1 MGLRILNK
9 VEKNEILSALETR
22 FGWTKEIF
30 DDFGFLQSS
39 DKIWICSKECLK
51 DYVTGLKIETIGLLF
66 ARKGYQRDVKPTTNI
81 VQLFGK
87 HTTKNMVSLTDEQT
101 YTFLHGLDIDTVS
114 TDASDGYVIVH
125 RGEDY
130 LGVAILRDGR
140 LKSQVPKARR
150 IKKF

>member
-1 MGLRILNK
+1 MLRILNK
-9 VEKNEILSALETR
+9 VERMEILGALETR
-22 FGWTKEIF
+22 FGWKQAIF

-39 DKIWICSKECLK
+39 DKIWICSKECLEHDIK
-51 DYVTGLKIETIGLLF
+51 GLKIETIGLLF
-66 ARKGYQRDVKPTTNI
+66 ARQGFQRDVKPTTNI

-87 HTTKNMVSLTDEQT
+87 HTTTNVIELTDEQT
-101 YTFLHGLDIDTVS
+101 YTFLHGLDIAGIQA
-114 TDASDGYVIVH
+114 DASDGYVIIR

-130 LGVAILRDGR
+130 LGVGILRQGK

>member
-9 VEKNEILSALETR
+9 VEREEALGALETR
-22 FGWTKEIF
+22 FGWKKELF
-30 DDFGFLQSS
+30 EDFGFLQSS

-51 DYVTGLKIETIGLLF
+51 DYVSGLKIETIGLLF

-87 HTTKNMVSLTDEQT
+87 HTTKNVVELTDEQT
-101 YTFLHGLDIDTVS
+101 YTFLHGLDISDFKS
-114 TDASDGYVIVH
+114 DASDGYVIVR

-130 LGVAILRDGR
+130 LGVAILRQGK